1 MYESWDIEAPQSRR
15 KRFLGFF
22 RSRVSPAVGILMA
35 ITIAVFLVQIVLD
48 AFTRSELVAFEDWLA
63 LTPAQA
69 IARGR
74 IWQFASYVFL
84 HSARTPFHIFF
95 NMLILFFMGPHVE
108 SVTGARRF
116 VALYL
121 TSGVGAGIAH
131 SALAYSH
138 PVLGASGAV
147 LGITA
152 AFAFF
157 FPDARMLLFFIVP
170 IKARHLVWVIAG
182 IDLFVAL
189 GGGGPSDVAAFAHLG
204 GLLTGYMFV
213 RYEWGLRTFIATQQD
228 RWRERRERE
237 GEDIRERVDD
247 LLDKVHREG
256 LQSLTR
262 REKAFLKRASK
273 HFRK

>member
-15 KRFLGFF
+15 KRFFGFL
-22 RSRVSPAVGILMA
+22 RLRVSPAVGILMA

-74 IWQFASYVFL
+74 IWQFGSYAFL

-116 VALYL
+116 VVLYL

-213 RYEWGLRTFIATQQD
+213 RYEWDLRTFIAAQQD

-262 REKAFLKRASK
+262 REKAFLKRASE
-273 HFRK
+273 HFRR